1 MRRSIPLSPE
11 QHQTLEDRAN
21 QVHPGL
27 LEAIQS
33 TSQRLGCPVFVVG
46 GAPRDLVS
54 SNQVGDLDL
63 VVEGDGEG
71 FARALAAALG
81 GKMKSHPR
89 FFTAEVEL
97 PGGRLDVATTRQEC
111 YDSPAVLPSVEP
123 GPFKDDLR
131 RRDFTVNTLA
141 IELGKGPPFAVQ
153 GSYEALR
160 DLKEH
165 RLRVLHDESF
175 IDDPTRILRG
185 VRLESRLGFKLDEV
199 TERLA
204 TGAVTDGVFDSLSSD
219 RLRRELFRL
228 LEPIG
233 SIETR
238 LQRLGEL
245 GLLSVLSRHLQLSA
259 EDQAWIGRAAEK
271 AGDLPADTA
280 DVEGWRLAFPALL
293 AGLDRTAVESVAA
306 RLALRPNERE
316 WLLTSRLDLDHAL
329 EVLRHAESR
338 PSDVDRALGTLR
350 SEQIALLMAVTEA
363 PVVRKVHAWLDDWR
377 AVQLSLTG
385 QELLEAGIAP
395 GAWIGRALDS
405 TREARLN
412 GTITAREELD
422 FALNLLKKEN
432 SGAEIE

>member
-1 MRRSIPLSPE
+1 MRRSIPLSPG
-11 QHQTLEDRAN
+11 QQQTLEDRAN
-21 QVHPGL
+21 QVSPGL
-27 LEAIQS
+27 LDAIQS
-33 TSQRLGCPVFVVG
+33 TSQRLGCRVFVVG

-54 SNQVGDLDL
+54 SNQMGDLDL

-81 GKMKSHPR
+81 GKTRSHPR

-97 PGGRLDVATTRQEC
+97 PGGRLDVATTRQEY
-111 YDSPAVLPSVEP
+111 YDSPAVLPRVEP
-123 GPFKDDLR
+123 GPFEDDLR

-141 IELGKGPPFAVQ
+141 IELGKGPPFAVED
-153 GSYEALR
+153 SCEALR
-160 DLKEH
+160 DLKEQ

-185 VRLESRLGFKLDEV
+185 VGLESRLGFRLDEW

-233 SIETR
+233 SVETR

-245 GLLSVLSRHLQLSA
+245 GFLSVLSRDLRLSA
-259 EDQAWIGRAAEK
+259 EDRAWIGRAAAK
-271 AGDLPADTA
+271 AGDLPADIA
-280 DVEGWRLAFPALL
+280 DVEGWRLAVPVLL
-293 AGLDRTAVESVAA
+293 ADLDRTAVESVAA

-316 WLLTSRLDLDHAL
+316 WLFRSRLELDQAL
-329 EVLRHAESR
+329 RVLRQPDAR
-338 PSDVDRALGTLR
+338 PSDVDGALGPLR
-350 SEQIALLMAVTEA
+350 SEQIALLLSLAEA
-363 PVVRKVHAWLDDWR
+363 PVVQKAREWLDDWR

-432 SGAEIE
+432 SGAEIK

>member
-27 LEAIQS
+27 LEAIQN
-33 TSQRLGCPVFVVG
+33 TSQRLGCPVFVLG

-54 SNQVGDLDL
+54 SNQMGDLDL

-89 FFTAEVEL
+89 FFTAAVEL
-97 PGGRLDVATTRQEC
+97 PGGRLDVATSRQEY
-111 YDSPAVLPSVEP
+111 YDSPAVLPRVEP
-123 GPFKDDLR
+123 GPFEDDLR

-141 IELGKGPPFAVQ
+141 IELGKGPPFAVED
-153 GSYEALR
+153 SYEALR

-175 IDDPTRILRG
+175 IDDPTRIFRG
-185 VRLESRLGFKLDEV
+185 VRLESRLGFRLDEA

-204 TGAVTDGVFDSLSSD
+204 TGAVRDGVFDSLSSD

-238 LQRLGEL
+238 LQRLGGL
-245 GLLSVLSRHLQLSA
+245 GLLSVLSRDLQLSA
-259 EDQAWIGRAAEK
+259 EDQTWIGRAAEK
-271 AGDLPADTA
+271 AGGLPADIA

-293 AGLDRTAVESVAA
+293 GGLDPTAIESVAT
-306 RLALRPNERE
+306 RLALRPNERD

-329 EVLRHAESR
+329 EVLRHPDSR
-338 PSDVDRALGTLR
+338 PSDVDRALGPLR
-350 SEQIALLMAVTEA
+350 SEQIALLLAVTEL
-363 PVVRKVHAWLDDWR
+363 PVVRKVLVWLDNWR

-385 QELLEAGIAP
+385 QELLEAGVPP
-395 GAWIGRALDS
+395 GAWIGRALES

-412 GTITAREELD
+412 DTITAREELD
-422 FALNLLKKEN
+422 FALNLLQKEN